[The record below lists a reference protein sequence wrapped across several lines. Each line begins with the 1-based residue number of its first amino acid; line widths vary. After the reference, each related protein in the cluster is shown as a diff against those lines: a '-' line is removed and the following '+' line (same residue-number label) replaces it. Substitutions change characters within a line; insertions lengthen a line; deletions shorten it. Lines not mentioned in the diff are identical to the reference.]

1 MLVVEQ
7 LEFQSQEMKDSIGVQ
22 IKKII
27 TDPLFARCHI
37 LQKFLGFIVEETLF
51 GRSNR
56 LKEYTIGVH
65 VLGKPNDF
73 NPQSSSIVRIHAV
86 RLRKLLQ
93 EYYSGSG
100 LDDKIIV
107 TLPQGHYIPV
117 FLQYGSN
124 SMNDSHLKKSIS
136 ALQHSPLIMA
146 VVPFYIN
153 HDSENM
159 KRFTD
164 GFGSS
169 LTDALLENASI
180 SVVPYFTTRRLSLKY
195 ADIREVAKQ
204 VSAKYLFTGD
214 VQVLESRIKISV
226 QVVNGRSGLQEWSHA
241 WESKFSAH
249 KLFEQQDQIIQKLLS
264 AVSDKIQLLAETE
277 KKKAMMAVA

>member
-1 MLVVEQ
+1 L
-7 LEFQSQEMKDSIGVQ
+7 I
-22 IKKII
+22 
-27 TDPLFARCHI
+27 
-37 LQKFLGFIVEETLF
+37 

-65 VLGKPNDF
+65 VLGKPSDF

-117 FLQYGSN
+117 FLQYGS
-124 SMNDSHLKKSIS
+124 STTNDSHQKKSIS
-136 ALQHSPLIMA
+136 IPQHSPLVMA
-146 VVPFYIN
+146 VVPFYIS
-153 HDSENM
+153 HESEIM

-169 LTDALLENASI
+169 LTDALLENVCI
-180 SVVPYFTTRRLSLKY
+180 SVVPYFTTRRLTLKY

-214 VQVLESRIKISV
+214 VQVLENRIRISV
-226 QVVNGRSGLQEWSHA
+226 QVVNGRSGLQEWSHF

-249 KLFEQQDQIIQKLLS
+249 KLFEQQDQIIRKLLVAIS
-264 AVSDKIQLLAETE
+264 EKIQQLSETE
-277 KKKAMMAVA
+277 KQKAMMAVA

>member
-117 FLQYGSN
+117 FLRYGSKA
-124 SMNDSHLKKSIS
+124 MNDSHLKKSIS
-136 ALQHSPLIMA
+136 APQHSPLIMA
-146 VVPFYIN
+146 VVPFYVS

-169 LTDALLENASI
+169 LTDALLENVSI

-214 VQVLESRIKISV
+214 VHVLESRIRISV
-226 QVVNGRSGLQEWSHA
+226 QVVNGRTGLQEWSHA